1 MLTIVGKRGGR
12 TVCYLNAFSLSGC
25 LDKVQ
30 DGILIRKNQLN
41 LLHLSPGK
49 SKPQTL
55 KTQ

>member
-1 MLTIVGKRGGR
+1 MVTIVGKGGGR
-12 TVCYLNAFSLSGC
+12 TACYLNAFSLSGC

-30 DGILIRKNQLN
+30 NGILILKNLLN

-49 SKPQTL
+49 SKLQTL

>member
-1 MLTIVGKRGGR
+1 MVTIVGKGGGR

-30 DGILIRKNQLN
+30 NGILILKNLLN

>member
-30 DGILIRKNQLN
+30 DGILIQKNQLN